1 MRFRFRLDPVLG
13 HRERIERERAGDHAR
28 ALRDKVAAEQLR
40 DDLAGRRTAAR
51 DMLVRDH
58 AKLDGNT
65 LNATYVH
72 LDYLDR
78 AIVAAQQRV
87 DACAA
92 ETERARLRLVD
103 AAKDR
108 KVLETLKQRR
118 REAFDLEAGLAD
130 QRELDDLNARLHER
144 ASPLG
149 ASPLEGISP

>member
-1 MRFRFRLDPVLG
+1 MKFAFRLDPVLG
-13 HRERIERERAGDHAR
+13 HRERIEKERAGDHAR
-28 ALRDKVAAEQLR
+28 ALRDLVAAEQLR
-40 DDLAGRRTAAR
+40 DELGGRRTAAR
-51 DMLVRDH
+51 DLLTREH
-58 AKLDGNT
+58 AQLDVDT
-65 LNATYVH
+65 LRATYVH

-118 REAFDLEAGLAD
+118 REAFDLEAALAD
-130 QRELDDLNARLHER
+130 QRELDDLNARLYDR
-144 ASPLG
+144 
-149 ASPLEGISP
+149 ASPLEGIS

>member
-13 HRERIERERAGDHAR
+13 HRERVETEKAGEHAR
-28 ALRDKVAAEQLR
+28 ALRDKLAAEEQR
-40 DDLAGRRTAAR
+40 DDLIGRRAATR

-58 AKLDGNT
+58 AKLDGDT
-65 LNATYVH
+65 LRATYVH

-78 AIVAAQQRV
+78 AIVASQQRV

-118 REAFDLEAGLAD
+118 REAFDLESSLAD
-130 QRELDDLNARLHER
+130 QRELDDLNARLHDR
-144 ASPLG
+144 AKPI
-149 ASPLEGISP
+149 EGLSL